1 MAASTSKGVTVCMTK
16 TGSAGTAITA
26 TAVSKAKPAVVTAA
40 AHGLVPGDVVV
51 LPAGATGI
59 SEIDGKTW
67 VVGTAPDATSFTLL
81 GSDTTG
87 STGTFAAGANKP
99 QAFKAADIECL
110 CWSSLGFN
118 PESPQTISVGTFC
131 DPSAQI
137 ASSVTGAGTVDFA
150 GYVDITASDY
160 KAIVA
165 AELDGQAHDFRI
177 MLPNNG
183 YIVFKGTVSALN
195 VDVPLEGAV
204 AYSGQIT
211 LATKPRHLF

>member
-16 TGSAGTAITA
+16 TGSTGTAITV
-26 TAVSKAKPAVVTAA
+26 TAVSKAKPAEITATNT
-40 AHGLVPGDVVV
+40 LSDGDVVV
-51 LPAGATGI
+51 FPTGATGF

-67 VVGTAPDATSFTLL
+67 VVSGATGAKFSLV

-87 STGTFAAGANKP
+87 ATATFAAGANTPKGY
-99 QAFKAADIECL
+99 KAADMVCL

-137 ASSVTGAGTVDFA
+137 ASSVTGAGTVDFG
-150 GYVDITASDY
+150 GYVDITADDY
-160 KAIVA
+160 KALVA
-165 AELDGQAHDFRI
+165 AELDGGVHDFRI
-177 MLPNNG
+177 TLPNNG
-183 YIVFKGTVSALN
+183 FIVFKGSISSLN

-211 LATKPRHLF
+211 LSSKPRHLF